1 MRHYVILFLLLCLLS
16 YCKKECEVTPEPEKT
31 SRMEGRWWMQNTGA
45 ADYRLI
51 FLEGQ
56 MHRDRFQ
63 NGKIDENLT
72 VDYRENGDT
81 LFLSNYFNLIARS
94 YIMEFS
100 ADSSSVYLTDITHNA
115 PFGVSFGLEK
125 R

>member
-1 MRHYVILFLLLCLLS
+1 M
-16 YCKKECEVTPEPEKT
+16 K
-31 SRMEGRWWMQNTGA
+31 NTGA
-45 ADYRLI
+45 VDYR
-51 FLEGQ
+51 FTFSEGK
-56 MHRDRFQ
+56 MNRDRFQ

-72 VDYRENGDT
+72 VEYRENGDT
-81 LFLSNYFNLIARS
+81 LFLSNYFNLIART

-100 ADSSSVYLTDITHNA
+100 GDTSVFIQDITYNA